1 MNAIPD
7 SFFES
12 HPTFSAIIDRLRP
25 MIVSSDTS
33 QDLGD
38 RIYKQAISLLGQQT
52 LSDSLYSHD
61 TESPPETLSP
71 EESVSEMINDVTEEE
86 PFASARSSFS
96 SDADVGVLPEEPAKV
111 PAQMP
116 ATREVGFPPV
126 LHPLMT
132 DRVCYIEFSKRKEE
146 SSATHSSVVFHF
158 AVVREERFTY
168 IGWFSSLSPIS
179 GYGFSFNSDGSYYM
193 GEFRKGKKNGF
204 GQFFYDNG
212 SHYDGYW
219 ENNQKQGSGRFYFND
234 NLFYSGRWNENRMID
249 CKLEYSPGLCSDISC
264 ICNFLSTHNDY
275 IFFKQAQ
282 LGRDSTRLRTSAQRH
297 RHEHALQPAEHLQ
310 SLYVLQQVLQPH
322 RGDERHRDR
331 RGHRR
336 PERTTLEAPRAAPL
350 VPLSQIRL
358 TGQWGWRR
366 CLRADLAI
374 QTLEVADHS
383 LNNLL
388 IFYIISMFVLSVP
401 RRLSAA
407 PDHQDW
413 QRLSAQRRHAA
424 HLRPPETDHALHRRR
439 LLQRLREP
447 AFASLLCSE
456 SQSTT
461 VSRTTRS
468 STVAT
473 RTSRSSSTVSASL
486 ASLLALASLFSIHFG
501 RNCCTSIYSFY
512 LNALPTLSVL
522 YFGSRAFRST
532 QIFTLTSGA
541 FAS

>member
-1 MNAIPD
+1 MVETVNAIPD

-12 HPTFSAIIDRLRP
+12 HPTFSSIIDRLRP

-61 TESPPETLSP
+61 TESPPEALSP

-111 PAQMP
+111 PAQPP

-282 LGRDSTRLRTSAQRH
+282 LVLNDIDMNMLYSLLNTSSRFMFFSKSFNLIEEMNVTAT
-297 RHEHALQPAEHLQ
+297 
-310 SLYVLQQVLQPH
+310 
-322 RGDERHRDR
+322 D
-331 RGHRR
+331 
-336 PERTTLEAPRAAPL
+336 AATDDL
-350 VPLSQIRL
+350 SGPLSKL
-358 TGQWGWRR
+358 LALLPSFP
-366 CLRADLAI
+366 CLKYVSLANLAI

-388 IFYIISMFVLSVP
+388 IFYIINCPQLQTIKIGNDCLRNVDTLRISDLPKLTTLSIGDD
-401 RRLSAA
+401 SFN
-407 PDHQDW
+407 D
-413 QRLSAQRRHAA
+413 
-424 HLRPPETDHALHRRR
+424 
-439 LLQRLREP
+439 
-447 AFASLLCSE
+447 SE
-456 SQSTT
+456 SQLDNGLAYYQELN
-461 VSRTTRS
+461 SRYKNK
-468 STVAT
+468 
-473 RTSRSSSTVSASL
+473 SL
-486 ASLLALASLFSIHFG
+486 VLNSLASLFSIHFG